1 MASDTERWLEEQ
13 ETSSAAAALAEAAGR
28 VLSHADKL
36 RLESLRYA
44 IRPEA
49 ETYVAIM
56 RTFTGGIS
64 GLLSDQSA
72 AEVRQRLMDEHG
84 IELDLD
90 TIDIRLSQLVEL
102 GNLARSPRES
112 EARSIKEYL
121 QHRARYQ
128 LTQRGGVVHRMVEE
142 LLQHA
147 ETAREVSSEMLG
159 GILESV
165 RELNRIPPGTLADIG
180 PDELARRITTLFAQ
194 FERLVES
201 TRDFYTYL
209 SEVLRRFD
217 LSPDEFKAYKNLL
230 IDYLHRFVEEIGMHM
245 PQIGDELTFVWPNRV
260 ALVDRANAGQRLVG
274 LDGARARRDRGLAID
289 DWPSL
294 AAWFLGEPG
303 READAVQVRRLA
315 TEAMN
320 ALLSNLRRIVA
331 GGAGERSRHRDLIT
345 LARWFARADDATAHA
360 LWVAAFGLY
369 PDRRAHGTMLHAVRA
384 AGRLRPR
391 LRGHQRA
398 AVGGLR
404 DGAEVGDLRGAAV
417 ADRTG
422 DRAIQAPVGRASATC
437 GGDVVS
443 MGEVPDW
450 LADAALEPVW
460 HRVAEALEQRGLTPT
475 GQVVVAGLDRASRH
489 AVAGML
495 GRRVLTDRARIDLGE
510 LDRFLRERSG
520 LGGLRDVVEAVRGEP
535 LVDRAAL
542 RSARSA
548 SREAPF
554 AAARDWLAAHP
565 EPALPWA
572 DEWLAGLRRTGY
584 LSRRH
589 DPARLVQHALKILAD
604 RFDGD
609 GTAQVLSRVELAA
622 RTCADAH
629 ALDDGTPLAHLVLRG
644 LATAFGAEPP
654 GSAAE
659 RRALWERVR

>member
-369 PDRRAHGTMLHAVRA
+369 PARHLSFA
-384 AGRLRPR
+384 ADG
-391 LRGHQRA
+391 
-398 AVGGLR
+398 
-404 DGAEVGDLRGAAV
+404 DGAPTPPTTSWWQAPAADVPVTLRNHG
-417 ADRTG
+417 DRTVRG
-422 DRAIQAPVGRASATC
+422 RVGKPPDYSA
-437 GGDVVS
+437 
-443 MGEVPDW
+443 
-450 LADAALEPVW
+450 AKR
-460 HRVAEALEQRGLTPT
+460 HRME
-475 GQVVVAGLDRASRH
+475 
-489 AVAGML
+489 
-495 GRRVLTDRARIDLGE
+495 
-510 LDRFLRERSG
+510 ER
-520 LGGLRDVVEAVRGEP
+520 EAVERRR
-535 LVDRAAL
+535 RAAL
-542 RSARSA
+542 AELEQWEVGRISDDARAALLDLYGNALLAAGGPLADGRETSARAENGLRLVVRRTPGKHTVVTSPQG
-548 SREAPF
+548 RLELVDLDLEVI
-554 AAARDWLAAHP
+554 AAAGAYH
-565 EPALPWA
+565 EPR
-572 DEWLAGLRRTGY
+572 AGVG
-584 LSRRH
+584 
-589 DPARLVQHALKILAD
+589 Q
-604 RFDGD
+604 
-609 GTAQVLSRVELAA
+609 
-622 RTCADAH
+622 
-629 ALDDGTPLAHLVLRG
+629 
-644 LATAFGAEPP
+644 
-654 GSAAE
+654 
-659 RRALWERVR
+659 